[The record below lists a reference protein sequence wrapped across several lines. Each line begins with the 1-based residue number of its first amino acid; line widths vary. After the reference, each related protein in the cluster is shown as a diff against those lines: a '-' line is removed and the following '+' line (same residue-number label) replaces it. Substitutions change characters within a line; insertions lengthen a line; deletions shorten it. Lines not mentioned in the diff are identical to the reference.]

1 MPDNC
6 MTIFILHRRSYSIS
20 MFPVFVYQ
28 EKGALFGVI
37 LKKTPKATVDAT
49 EVSLYAPML

>member
-1 MPDNC
+1 
-6 MTIFILHRRSYSIS
+6 